1 MGRID
6 DQWCVTCKSEFTT
19 RDISCVG
26 SAINWKAVTVVK
38 FKCVCGCL
46 LYIEQSVVQLFHA
59 CREYERHCDKLG
71 CPNCL
76 AVFKT
81 MAGECYDDGKGSGN
95 RRGCLLSYC
104 KMARRGVGVVGIA
117 GFRLRVYKIIK
128 RACWILGIGACAWY
142 CCHLIISK

>member
-26 SAINWKAVTVVK
+26 SSINWKAVTVVK
-38 FKCVCGCL
+38 IKCVCGCL

-59 CREYERHCDKLG
+59 CRECERHCDKLG

-81 MAGECYDDGKGSGN
+81 MAGECNQHGKCSCD
-95 RRGCLLSYC
+95 RRGRLLSYC
-104 KMARRGVGVVGIA
+104 KMTGRSVGSIGVSR
-117 GFRLRVYKIIK
+117 FRLCINKVVKWTS
-128 RACWILGIGACAWY
+128 WILGIGACAWY